1 MDNRYISN
9 YRDKYPTTR
18 TSFTPQQTQDAK
30 SHTTNMNDPNVNY
43 NKKLLDVNNY
53 YILKYKS
60 ESHILKIIIF
70 FCGLALI
77 GCLFFLKGFIGETLY
92 IIYLGFIIT
101 IGLFYVIYNIYDL
114 KYRDNQRFDEYDY
127 GYMQKP
133 GTDLPKINKTPKKEE
148 ETNIKD
154 NKKNKC
160 L

>member
-1 MDNRYISN
+1 MSNPYI
-9 YRDKYPTTR
+9 YRDKYVNKQPYQI
-18 TSFTPQQTQDAK
+18 PQPQVKQIPQDVPL
-30 SHTTNMNDPNVNY
+30 TTNDIY

-60 ESHILKIIIF
+60 ESHILKLIIF

-101 IGLFYVIYNIYDL
+101 IGLFYIIYNIYDL
-114 KYRDNQRFDEYDY
+114 QYRDNQQFDEYDY

-133 GTDLPKINKTPKKEE
+133 GTDLPKLNESKEIEE
-148 ETNIKD
+148 ETNMKD
-154 NKKNKC
+154 KKNKC

>member
-1 MDNRYISN
+1 MN
-9 YRDKYPTTR
+9 
-18 TSFTPQQTQDAK
+18 TPYQTPEPQVQQIPQDAPL
-30 SHTTNMNDPNVNY
+30 STNDIY

-60 ESHILKIIIF
+60 ESHILKLIIF

-101 IGLFYVIYNIYDL
+101 IGLFYIIYNIYDL
-114 KYRDNQRFDEYDY
+114 IYRDNQRFDEYDY

-133 GTDLPKINKTPKKEE
+133 GTDLPKLNEPKKIEH

-154 NKKNKC
+154 KKNKC